1 MSLLPHTL
9 RVRKAPTTPR
19 YSTSTDAG
27 VSAFWVSTLEPCSG
41 LCPFAYV
48 TNVIQWRGGGGGGG
62 GGRRGV
68 GRKGGAKQNQWGIA
82 EYSELFFRAKNVQR
96 RMLNCAVKKKK
107 KKSSIHLPLHTGCE
121 YTQRHTQAWV
131 CSTHS
136 EPNLGDS
143 CALLLSRL
151 TTSSQV
157 RNLVNNS
164 LYLPAPLLK
173 TYNVCI
179 AAQVNE

>member
-62 GGRRGV
+62 GGGRRGV

-96 RMLNCAVKKKK
+96 RMLNCVVKKKK
-107 KKSSIHLPLHTGCE
+107 KIINPSPFTYGVWIHTKTHTGVSV
-121 YTQRHTQAWV
+121 QHTLRAKPWGFV
-131 CSTHS
+131 CLAFIS
-136 EPNLGDS
+136 PNH
-143 CALLLSRL
+143 
-151 TTSSQV
+151 Q
-157 RNLVNNS
+157 
-164 LYLPAPLLK
+164 
-173 TYNVCI
+173 
-179 AAQVNE
+179 

>member
-62 GGRRGV
+62 GRRGV

-96 RMLNCAVKKKK
+96 RMLNCVVKKKK
-107 KKSSIHLPLHTGCE
+107 KNHQSISLYIRGVNTHKDTHRRECAA
-121 YTQRHTQAWV
+121 HTQ
-131 CSTHS
+131 SQT
-136 EPNLGDS
+136 LGIRVP
-143 CALLLSRL
+143 CF
-151 TTSSQV
+151 
-157 RNLVNNS
+157 
-164 LYLPAPLLK
+164 YLA
-173 TYNVCI
+173 
-179 AAQVNE
+179 